1 MCPHASKGEIVWPDL
16 ESSYVDEFGRIDRA
30 VYEIARQ
37 VWPAVV
43 PAIRRTLRDLH
54 AGQRVMIKAA
64 ALVSRK
70 LNEDPEKLTN
80 LHGYLYRTF
89 IRLLNEEF
97 EKEGKH
103 AEFNRAVLAKNELE
117 AQQSDAAIFEKIL
130 ISQLLSRADAKTRIM
145 FRLLLLGH
153 TFEDIARQ
161 QNTQSNHL
169 RSEWSKELRRL
180 AALIEAETRE
190 TERNALKSRK
200 RQ

>member
-1 MCPHASKGEIVWPDL
+1 MCPHNSKSEVVWPDL
-16 ESSYVDEFGRIDRA
+16 DSSYVDEFGRIDRI

-70 LNEDPEKLTN
+70 LDDNPEKLEN
-80 LHGYLYRTF
+80 VHGYLYRTF

-97 EKEGKH
+97 ATEGKH
-103 AEFNRAVLAKNELE
+103 AEFNRAVLARNELE
-117 AQQSDAAIFEKIL
+117 AQQSDAAIFDKIL
-130 ISQLLSRADAKTRIM
+130 ISQLLSRAGAKTRIL
-145 FRLLLLGH
+145 FHLRLLGH

-161 QNTQSNHL
+161 QNTQSNLL

-180 AALIEAETRE
+180 AEMIESETRE
-190 TERNALKSRK
+190 AERQALNSRK
-200 RQ
+200 RR